1 MPILALVA
9 NVLGAQNLPR
19 FLYSY
24 GQTPFNRVGITAIAT
39 DAAANTYITGTAPP
53 RAIATTPGA
62 LQPQSQNSGTCGV
75 INPLPCNGSFVV
87 KLDAAGSV
95 VFATYLPG
103 NGATA
108 SYALAVDRG
117 GNVYVGGTTSAPNGG
132 TNTFP
137 VTPGAAFT
145 SGFGFVLKLNPSG
158 NQLVYSTLIPSS
170 VQALAIDAAGNVY
183 ITGAVDSKSPFPT
196 TAGAFQV
203 SAKASNPLPGIVAK
217 LNASGSALLYGT
229 YLSGSGSN
237 GNDHLNSIAVDA
249 AGNAFVAGSTYST
262 DFPVTAGAFLTKS
275 PAALSVF
282 VTKLNPQ
289 GSGLVYSTYLGQT
302 QGSPVSVKLDAQGTA
317 FVAGSTDPSMAT
329 FPTTPGAI
337 QSAGG
342 TLAGFLTHL
351 SSDGSIL
358 LYSTYLPNGVAGAN
372 ALDVDPAGDAVVAA
386 GAAPGSSGN
395 NAYANLPTG
404 VGAFQPGYGGGT
416 ADGYVARFTANGQL
430 VGATYLGGSQF
441 DGAGPIAWSPD
452 GSVVVGGETESADF
466 PGIAQPV
473 PQGGLLYA
481 TNLFISLTAQNA
493 ASYAATAI
501 APGEIITL
509 RGYGIGPAT
518 GAVASGAAWPTQLG
532 GVQVSIGG
540 YAAPLVYAQS
550 QQINAQVPWELGGQ
564 TSAMVQVSYTGLAS
578 SGTPVAVAPAQPGVF
593 FIENSDYS
601 FNSPSNPARAGDYVS
616 VYGTGG
622 GAMSPSGVTGAAWPL
637 TPLSSLLTQPV
648 LVKIGGEAGDVLYSG
663 SAPTVESGLFQI
675 NVRLPADLTA
685 SANFLSVSIGGVAS
699 APVPISIR

>member
-24 GQTPFNRVGITAIAT
+24 AQTPFNRVGITAIAT
-39 DAAANTYITGTAPP
+39 DAATNTYITGTAPP
-53 RAIATTPGA
+53 RAIATTAGA
-62 LQPQSQNSGTCGV
+62 IQPQSQNSGTCGV

-87 KLDAAGSV
+87 KQDAAGSV

-103 NGATA
+103 NGATTA
-108 SYALAVDRG
+108 YAMAVDRA

-132 TNTFP
+132 TNNFP
-137 VTPGAAFT
+137 VTPGAAFA

-158 NQLVYSTLIPSS
+158 SQLVYSTLIPAS
-170 VQALAIDAAGNVY
+170 VQGLAIDAAGNVY
-183 ITGAVDSKSPFPT
+183 ITGAVDSRSPFPT
-196 TAGAFQV
+196 TAGAFQI
-203 SAKASNPLPGIVAK
+203 SAKASNQLPGIVAK
-217 LNASGSALLYGT
+217 LNASGSALSYAT

-237 GNDHLNSIAVDA
+237 GNDHLNSIAVDG

-262 DFPVTAGAFLTKS
+262 DFPVTAGAFMTKS

-302 QGSPVSVKLDAQGTA
+302 QGSPVFVKLDGQGTA

-329 FPTTPGAI
+329 FPTTPGAMR
-337 QSAGG
+337 SATG

-351 SSDGSIL
+351 SSDGSAL
-358 LYSTYLPNGVAGAN
+358 LYSTYLPNGAAGAN

-386 GAAPGSSGN
+386 GAAPGFSGN

-416 ADGYVARFTANGQL
+416 GDGYIARFTADGQL
-430 VGATYLGGSQF
+430 AGATYLGGSQF
-441 DGAGPIAWSPD
+441 DGAGQIAWSPD

-466 PGIAQPV
+466 PGITQPV

-540 YAAPLVYAQS
+540 YAAPLLYAQS

-564 TSAMVQVSYTGLAS
+564 TPAMVQVSYTGLAS
-578 SGTPVAVAPAQPGVF
+578 SGTPVGVAPAQPGVF

-622 GAMSPSGVTGAAWPL
+622 GSMSPSGVTGAAWPL